1 MKAVGTTDTH
11 LPTKLQNVI
20 FQKTTIFKFTAVT
33 TLNLT

>member
-1 MKAVGTTDTH
+1 MKAAGNRETN

-20 FQKTTIFKFTAVT
+20 FQKTTIFKFTALT